1 MTLFDDA
8 VNNFVGSTKKQ
19 PVISANITTED
30 RIARALQAE
39 GILSPNVLAY
49 ALATV
54 KHETGGRMEPVREG
68 FSDAVGR
75 AEARKRGYRGGENYY
90 GRGYIQLTHDYN
102 YRTIGQRIGLGDELV
117 KNPDLALDPEISAK
131 ILAAFF
137 KDRGVAKLAEA
148 GNFYGARGPVNGTD
162 KADKIAALAQQY
174 LPQAKQIV
182 SKTTPTATPTATLP
196 KNILDE
202 FKGMFIPQPVQA
214 AEAVPVGTPTKSVE
228 QELPYSQKGW
238 EQSQQKTFEER
249 AKSGEYYGKS
259 QGVYQIKPG
268 DTLSALA
275 KAYKTTVTDFVRAN
289 PTITNPNIIRAGATI
304 NVPSAPTD
312 TSKSGGYVV
321 RSGDNL
327 STIAKNLGTTV
338 NDLVR
343 KNNIANPNLIYAG
356 TKLKI

>member
-8 VNNFVGSTKKQ
+8 VNNFVGIGNKNQPSTVDTSVEK
-19 PVISANITTED
+19 
-30 RIARALQAE
+30 RIANALKAE
-39 GILSPNVLAY
+39 GILTPNVLAY
-49 ALATV
+49 ALATI
-54 KHETGGRMEPVREG
+54 KHETGGRMAPVREG

-75 AEARKRGYRGGENYY
+75 SEARKRGYGGGENYY

-102 YRTIGQRIGLGDELV
+102 YKTIGQRIGLGDELA

-137 KDRGVAKLAEA
+137 KDRGVATAAER
-148 GNFYGARGPVNGTD
+148 GDFYGARKGVNGTD

-174 LPQAKQIV
+174 LPQAKQIAQEE
-182 SKTTPTATPTATLP
+182 SSTNPIFPLINKG
-196 KNILDE
+196 ISE
-202 FKGMFIPQPVQA
+202 IKGMFVPQPVMA
-214 AEAVPVGTPTKSVE
+214 AEATPVGTPSKQQE

-249 AKSGEYYGKS
+249 AKAGEYYGKS
-259 QGVYQIKPG
+259 QGIYQIKPG

-275 KAYKTTVTDFVRAN
+275 KAYKTTVNDFVRAN
-289 PTITNPNIIRAGATI
+289 PTITNPNVIRAGATI

-343 KNNIANPNLIYAG
+343 KNNIANPNLIYSG